1 MSRETKQKYYQRYS
15 KRLEAAADLLTSAE
29 HFHGEDMVKK
39 ELEYVAVAYQVLQ
52 DAVFSM
58 KLNIETMEKER
69 GEKLS
74 LGEWH
79 VFQDKSQRVT

>member
-1 MSRETKQKYYQRYS
+1 MDRETKQKYYQRYS
-15 KRLEAAADLLTSAE
+15 KRLEAAADLIGSAGQFCE
-29 HFHGEDMVKK
+29 GGWNEQ